1 MPRLKKNEV
10 EFEDDAKDAFDIV
23 AEGLHANC
31 GITGCRPKFHYDD
44 ARVII
49 VKLRSAGL
57 LKEGN

>member
-1 MPRLKKNEV
+1 MPRVKKLEI
-10 EFEDDAKDAFDIV
+10 EEEEKDAFDII

-44 ARVII
+44 ARVIVI
-49 VKLRSAGL
+49 KLRDAGL